1 MTRVLEI
8 VRDSICE
15 NGEFFHAVSQIFL
28 LGFGGSVIVL
38 NVAQLT

>member
-1 MTRVLEI
+1 MKAMLLQ

-15 NGEFFHAVSQIFL
+15 NGEFCHAVSQIFL